1 MLINLLLSTSR
12 AATKIL
18 LNCCRLTLLMAK
30 RANTRKTLTGNHLSF
45 RISEVSKMLS
55 VSSSTLRQWENAGL
69 TNPRRT
75 KSGYRAYSVEEVE
88 RLKSIQHLRF
98 EKNLNVDAI
107 RHLMAEA
114 KAHWT
119 TRNGAMRRKNAEASV
134 PIGNRLRKLRR
145 ERSMTLSEAAKG
157 TDLSVSFLSCLERG
171 QAHASIAALQRLA
184 VFYNTNVLSF
194 FGGAERNGKLVRP
207 SQRIELSNEPGVH
220 LELLARGSTAMEPHL
235 FRLAPGTSSGGSYHH
250 EGEEFIF
257 VISGSCDVWLDE
269 VEHYKLHPGDSL
281 YFSSSQTHRWSNPYE
296 RQAVLLWINTPPT
309 F

>member
-1 MLINLLLSTSR
+1 MPKKVNPQKSSIRN
-12 AATKIL
+12 
-18 LNCCRLTLLMAK
+18 N
-30 RANTRKTLTGNHLSF
+30 LSF

-69 TNPRRT
+69 THPKRT
-75 KSGYRAYSVEEVE
+75 KSGYRTYTREEVE

-107 RHLMAEA
+107 RHLMGRDAL
-114 KAHWT
+114 HSST
-119 TRNGAMRRKNAEASV
+119 NGAGATKNGTSAV

-145 ERSMTLSEAAKG
+145 ERAMTLSEAAKG

-184 VFYNTNVLSF
+184 VFYETNVLSF
-194 FGGAERNGKLVRP
+194 FGGAEQTGKLVRP
-207 SQRIELSNEPGVH
+207 NQRIELSSGPGVH
-220 LELLARGSTAMEPHL
+220 LELLAFGSTAMEPHL

-269 VEHYKLHPGDSL
+269 VEHYRLRAGDSL
-281 YFSSSQTHRWSNPYE
+281 YFSSSQTHRWSNPYTQ
-296 RQAVLLWINTPPT
+296 QAVLLWINTPPT

>member
-1 MLINLLLSTSR
+1 MPNNAKSR
-12 AATKIL
+12 KSSI
-18 LNCCRLTLLMAK
+18 
-30 RANTRKTLTGNHLSF
+30 GNHLAF
-45 RISEVSKMLS
+45 RISEVSEMLG

-69 TNPRRT
+69 THPRRT
-75 KSGYRAYSVEEVE
+75 KSGYRTYSLEEVE
-88 RLKSIQHLRF
+88 RLKSIQHLRSK
-98 EKNLNVDAI
+98 KNLNVDAI
-107 RHLMAEA
+107 RHWMAGR
-114 KAHWT
+114 KT
-119 TRNGAMRRKNAEASV
+119 NRSLSNGASAATNGAGSL
-134 PIGNRLRKLRR
+134 PIGKRLRQLRR

-184 VFYNTNVLSF
+184 MFYDTNVLSF
-194 FGGAERNGKLVRP
+194 FGGAEQNGKLVRP

-220 LELLARGSTAMEPHL
+220 LELLAHGSTAMEPHL

-269 VEHYKLHPGDSL
+269 VEHYRLRPGDSL
-281 YFSSSQTHRWSNPYE
+281 YFSSSQTHRWSNPYKQ
-296 RQAVLLWINTPPT
+296 QAVLLWINTPPT

>member
-1 MLINLLLSTSR
+1 MLKKPKNIKP
-12 AATKIL
+12 AA
-18 LNCCRLTLLMAK
+18 RS
-30 RANTRKTLTGNHLSF
+30 HLSF

-69 TNPRRT
+69 THPKRT
-75 KSGYRAYSVEEVE
+75 KSGYRTYTRDEIE

-107 RHLMAEA
+107 RHLMNN
-114 KAHWT
+114 T
-119 TRNGAMRRKNAEASV
+119 VGSRNGASRPSNGTSMV

-171 QAHASIAALQRLA
+171 QAHASVAALQRLA

-194 FGGAERNGKLVRP
+194 FGGEQQAGKLVRP
-207 SQRIELSNEPGVH
+207 AQRIELSSEPGVH
-220 LELLARGSTAMEPHL
+220 LELLAFGSTAMEPHL

-257 VISGSCDVWLDE
+257 IVSGSCDVWLDE
-269 VEHYKLHPGDSL
+269 VEHYRLRAGDSL
-281 YFSSSQTHRWSNPYE
+281 YFSSSQTHRWSNPYKQ
-296 RQAVLLWINTPPT
+296 QAVLLWINTPPT

>member
-1 MLINLLLSTSR
+1 MPKKANP
-12 AATKIL
+12 TKSS
-18 LNCCRLTLLMAK
+18 
-30 RANTRKTLTGNHLSF
+30 TGNHLSF

-69 TNPRRT
+69 THPRRT
-75 KSGYRAYSVEEVE
+75 KSGYRTYSLEEVE

-107 RHLMAEA
+107 RHLMAGA
-114 KAHWT
+114 KSSRFSSNGAPPV
-119 TRNGAMRRKNAEASV
+119 RNGAGTVR
-134 PIGNRLRKLRR
+134 IGKRLRQLRR

-157 TDLSVSFLSCLERG
+157 TELSVSFLSCLERG

-184 VFYNTNVLSF
+184 VFYDTNVLSF
-194 FGGAERNGKLVRP
+194 FGGAEQNGKLVRP
-207 SQRIELSNEPGVH
+207 SQRIEISNEPGVH

-269 VEHYKLHPGDSL
+269 VEHYRLCSGDSL
-281 YFSSSQTHRWSNPYE
+281 YFSSSQTHRWSNPYKQ
-296 RQAVLLWINTPPT
+296 QAVLLWINTPPT

>member
-1 MLINLLLSTSR
+1 MLKKRKNSKP
-12 AATKIL
+12 AA
-18 LNCCRLTLLMAK
+18 RS
-30 RANTRKTLTGNHLSF
+30 HLSF

-69 TNPRRT
+69 THPKRT
-75 KSGYRAYSVEEVE
+75 KSGYRTYTRDEIE
-88 RLKSIQHLRF
+88 RLKAIQHLRF

-107 RHLMAEA
+107 RHLMNN
-114 KAHWT
+114 T
-119 TRNGAMRRKNAEASV
+119 VGSRNGASRPSNGTSMV

-171 QAHASIAALQRLA
+171 QAHASVAALQRLA

-194 FGGAERNGKLVRP
+194 FGGEQQACKLVRP
-207 SQRIELSNEPGVH
+207 AQRIELSSEPGVH
-220 LELLARGSTAMEPHL
+220 LELLAFGSTAMEPHL

-257 VISGSCDVWLDE
+257 IVSGSCDVWLDE
-269 VEHYKLHPGDSL
+269 VEHYRLRAGDSL
-281 YFSSSQTHRWSNPYE
+281 YFSSSQTHRWSNPYKQ
-296 RQAVLLWINTPPT
+296 QAVLLWINTPPT

>member
-1 MLINLLLSTSR
+1 
-12 AATKIL
+12 
-18 LNCCRLTLLMAK
+18 
-30 RANTRKTLTGNHLSF
+30 
-45 RISEVSKMLS
+45 MLS

-75 KSGYRAYSVEEVE
+75 KSGYRTYTRDEVE

-107 RHLMAEA
+107 RHLMNNAGRRES
-114 KAHWT
+114 T
-119 TRNGAMRRKNAEASV
+119 NGTARASNGGMV

-145 ERSMTLSEAAKG
+145 ERSMTLSEAARG

-171 QAHASIAALQRLA
+171 QAHASVAALQRLA

-194 FGGAERNGKLVRP
+194 FGGKQQAGKLVRP
-207 SQRIELSNEPGVH
+207 AQRIELSSEPGVH
-220 LELLARGSTAMEPHL
+220 LELLAFGATAMEPHL

-269 VEHYKLHPGDSL
+269 VEHYRLRAGDSL
-281 YFSSSQTHRWSNPYE
+281 YFSSSQTHRWSNPYKH
-296 RQAVLLWINTPPT
+296 QAVLLWINTPPT

>member
-1 MLINLLLSTSR
+1 MPKNAAPQKSSSR
-12 AATKIL
+12 S
-18 LNCCRLTLLMAK
+18 N
-30 RANTRKTLTGNHLSF
+30 LSF
-45 RISEVSKMLS
+45 RISEVSKMLN

-69 TNPRRT
+69 THPRRT
-75 KSGYRAYSVEEVE
+75 KSGYRTYTREEVE

-107 RHLMAEA
+107 RHLMGQAS
-114 KAHWT
+114 AH
-119 TRNGAMRRKNAEASV
+119 RPSMNGASAYKNGTSTV

-171 QAHASIAALQRLA
+171 QAHASVAALQRLA
-184 VFYNTNVLSF
+184 VFYKTNVLSF
-194 FGGAERNGKLVRP
+194 FGGAEQTGKLVRP
-207 SQRIELSNEPGVH
+207 RQRIELSSEPGVH
-220 LELLARGSTAMEPHL
+220 LELLAFGSTAMEPHL

-257 VISGSCDVWLDE
+257 VVSGSCDVWLDE
-269 VEHYKLHPGDSL
+269 VEHYQLCTGDSL
-281 YFSSSQTHRWSNPYE
+281 YFSSSQTHRWSNPYKQ
-296 RQAVLLWINTPPT
+296 QAVLLWINTPPT

>member
-1 MLINLLLSTSR
+1 
-12 AATKIL
+12 
-18 LNCCRLTLLMAK
+18 
-30 RANTRKTLTGNHLSF
+30 
-45 RISEVSKMLS
+45 MLS

-75 KSGYRAYSVEEVE
+75 KSGYRTYTRDEVE

-107 RHLMAEA
+107 RHLMNNAGRRESP
-114 KAHWT
+114 
-119 TRNGAMRRKNAEASV
+119 NGTARASNGSMV

-171 QAHASIAALQRLA
+171 QAHASVAALQRLA

-194 FGGAERNGKLVRP
+194 FGGKQQAGKLVRP
-207 SQRIELSNEPGVH
+207 AQRIELSSEPGVH
-220 LELLARGSTAMEPHL
+220 LELLAFGATAMEPHL

-269 VEHYKLHPGDSL
+269 VEHYRLRAGDSL
-281 YFSSSQTHRWSNPYE
+281 YFSSSQTHRWSNPYKH
-296 RQAVLLWINTPPT
+296 QAVLLWINTPPT

>member
-1 MLINLLLSTSR
+1 MPKRSNPRKSSTGH
-12 AATKIL
+12 K
-18 LNCCRLTLLMAK
+18 
-30 RANTRKTLTGNHLSF
+30 LSF

-69 TNPRRT
+69 THPRRT
-75 KSGYRAYSVEEVE
+75 KSGYRMYTLEEVE
-88 RLKSIQHLRF
+88 ELKAIQHLRF

-107 RHLMAEA
+107 RHLLAGSKA
-114 KAHWT
+114 KPHVS
-119 TRNGAMRRKNAEASV
+119 NGSGRIKEGASSV

-145 ERSMTLSEAAKG
+145 DRSMTLSEAARG

-194 FGGAERNGKLVRP
+194 FGSSGRNGKLVRP
-207 SQRIELSNEPGVH
+207 DQRIELSNEPGVH

-257 VISGSCDVWLDE
+257 VISGNCDVWLDE
-269 VEHYKLHPGDSL
+269 VEHYQLRPGDSL
-281 YFSSSQTHRWSNPYE
+281 YFRSSQTHRWSNPYKQ
-296 RQAVLLWINTPPT
+296 QAVLLWINTPPT

>member
-1 MLINLLLSTSR
+1 MPKNTKSR
-12 AATKIL
+12 
-18 LNCCRLTLLMAK
+18 RSSV
-30 RANTRKTLTGNHLSF
+30 GNHLAF
-45 RISEVSKMLS
+45 RISEVSEMLG

-69 TNPRRT
+69 THPRRT
-75 KSGYRAYSVEEVE
+75 KSGYRTYSLEEIE
-88 RLKSIQHLRF
+88 RLKSIQHLRL

-107 RHLMAEA
+107 RHWMAGR
-114 KAHWT
+114 KT
-119 TRNGAMRRKNAEASV
+119 DRSRSNGASPATNGAGSL
-134 PIGNRLRKLRR
+134 PIGKRLRKLRR
-145 ERSMTLSEAAKG
+145 ERSMTLSEAARG

-184 VFYNTNVLSF
+184 MFYDTNVLSF
-194 FGGAERNGKLVRP
+194 FGGAKQNGKLVRP

-220 LELLARGSTAMEPHL
+220 LELLAHGSTAMEPHL

-269 VEHYKLHPGDSL
+269 VEHYRLRTGDSL
-281 YFSSSQTHRWSNPYE
+281 YFSSSQTHRWSNPYKQ
-296 RQAVLLWINTPPT
+296 QAVLLWINTPPT

>member
-1 MLINLLLSTSR
+1 
-12 AATKIL
+12 
-18 LNCCRLTLLMAK
+18 
-30 RANTRKTLTGNHLSF
+30 
-45 RISEVSKMLS
+45 MLS

-69 TNPRRT
+69 TRPRRT
-75 KSGYRAYSVEEVE
+75 KSGYRTYSLEEVE

-98 EKNLNVDAI
+98 EKNLNVGAI
-107 RHLMAEA
+107 RHLMAGS
-114 KAHWT
+114 KAQQPTSNGNSHGK
-119 TRNGAMRRKNAEASV
+119 NGATSI

-157 TDLSVSFLSCLERG
+157 TNLSVSFLSCLERG

-194 FGGAERNGKLVRP
+194 FGGAEQNGKLVRP
-207 SQRIELSNEPGVH
+207 TQRIELSNEPGVH

-269 VEHYKLHPGDSL
+269 VEHYRLHPGDSL
-281 YFSSSQTHRWSNPYE
+281 YFSSSQTHRWSNLYKEP
-296 RQAVLLWINTPPT
+296 AVLLWINTPPT

>member
-1 MLINLLLSTSR
+1 MPVASLALMPKKPNP
-12 AATKIL
+12 TKSPL
-18 LNCCRLTLLMAK
+18 
-30 RANTRKTLTGNHLSF
+30 GNKLSF

-69 TNPRRT
+69 THPHRT
-75 KSGYRAYSVEEVE
+75 KSGYRTYSFEEVE
-88 RLKSIQHLRF
+88 QLKLIQHLRL

-107 RHLMAEA
+107 RHLLAARRIEP
-114 KAHWT
+114 T
-119 TRNGAMRRKNAEASV
+119 TRNCAGNENNGADSV
-134 PIGNRLRKLRR
+134 PIGSRLRKLRR

-194 FGGAERNGKLVRP
+194 FGGDERNGNLVRP

-269 VEHYKLHPGDSL
+269 VEHYRLRSGDSL
-281 YFSSSQTHRWSNPYE
+281 YFSSSQTHRWCNPYKQ
-296 RQAVLLWINTPPT
+296 QAVLLWINTPPT